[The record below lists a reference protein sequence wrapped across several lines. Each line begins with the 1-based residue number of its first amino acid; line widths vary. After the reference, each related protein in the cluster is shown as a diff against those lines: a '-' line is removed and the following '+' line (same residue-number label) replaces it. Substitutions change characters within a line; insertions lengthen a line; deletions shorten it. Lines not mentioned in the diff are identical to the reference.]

1 MFVNS
6 SACTASASATGRPGA
21 VCFGGSACNT
31 HSVCHPRAGPLQGR
45 IVNEVLHS
53 ELLIALSAGS
63 PFSTTQTE
71 VLVLRAVGRTE
82 AQFAFLIFIV
92 HMLSPRSL
100 ANHIIL
106 LIQKRKAKKDNELE
120 IFTETLS
127 ALHS

>member
-1 MFVNS
+1 MQRQFVLS
-6 SACTASASATGRPGA
+6 HL
-21 VCFGGSACNT
+21 VL
-31 HSVCHPRAGPLQGR
+31 LQG
-45 IVNEVLHS
+45 L
-53 ELLIALSAGS
+53 ALKKA
-63 PFSTTQTE
+63 FSTTQTE

-127 ALHS
+127 ALYS